1 MFGSFSENLLEQ
13 FRQDYAE
20 RLIRLGSQKYEIK
33 TNNGKVTLVPPGSEA
48 KKGAELPAGTKNRN
62 VSGKR
67 MTDAGAAGRLKGAQ
81 AALAKATNPGAKAAA
96 QKNLNAA
103 RVG

>member
-1 MFGSFSENLLEQ
+1 MFGSFSDETLQQ
-13 FRQDYAE
+13 FQHDYAE
-20 RLIRLGSQKYEIK
+20 KLVKLSSGTYEVK
-33 TNNGKVTLVPPGSEA
+33 KGNKGVELVPAGSEA
-48 KKGAELPAGTKNRN
+48 KKGAELPDGAKNRN

-67 MTDAGAAGRLKGAQ
+67 MTDAGAAGRIKGAQ
-81 AALAKATNPGAKAAA
+81 AALAKATTPGAKAAA